1 MHFLHTFSAGQL
13 LFKNV
18 PPFQQTLHSNTA
30 SKHTLKMFRFIQR
43 GVLGF
48 KTYSIFYFEDKNAN
62 NPKIIPI
69 RLNDM

>member
-1 MHFLHTFSAGQL
+1 
-13 LFKNV
+13 
-18 PPFQQTLHSNTA
+18 
-30 SKHTLKMFRFIQR
+30 MFRFIQR

-69 RLNDM
+69 RLDDM

>member
-1 MHFLHTFSAGQL
+1 
-13 LFKNV
+13 
-18 PPFQQTLHSNTA
+18 
-30 SKHTLKMFRFIQR
+30 MFRFIQR